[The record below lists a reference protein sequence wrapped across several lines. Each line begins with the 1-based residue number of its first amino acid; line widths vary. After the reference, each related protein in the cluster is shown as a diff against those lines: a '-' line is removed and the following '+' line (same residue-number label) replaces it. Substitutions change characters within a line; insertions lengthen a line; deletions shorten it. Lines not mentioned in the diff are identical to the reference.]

1 MVSIIQKVKTE
12 ERNGTKKE
20 KKFMCMVSW
29 CGVAIKFFL
38 QHKSSLFYLSPVA
51 DVGGLRKI
59 FNVLDVKNLEIHDML

>member
-1 MVSIIQKVKTE
+1 MVSITQKVKTE

-29 CGVAIKFFL
+29 CGVAIKFPL

-51 DVGGLRKI
+51 DMGGLRKI
-59 FNVLDVKNLEIHDML
+59 FNVLDVENLEIHDML

>member
-20 KKFMCMVSW
+20 KNLMRMMSW
-29 CGVAIKFFL
+29 CGVAIKFPL

-51 DVGGLRKI
+51 DMGGLRKI
-59 FNVLDVKNLEIHDML
+59 FNLLDVENLENHDML